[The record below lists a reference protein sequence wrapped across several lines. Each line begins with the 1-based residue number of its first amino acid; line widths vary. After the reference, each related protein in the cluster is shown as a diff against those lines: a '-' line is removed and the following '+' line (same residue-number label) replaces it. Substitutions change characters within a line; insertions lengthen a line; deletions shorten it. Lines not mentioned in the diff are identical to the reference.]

1 MPVRILL
8 VDDHA
13 LVRQGLHSLLAQE
26 GFSVVGEAADGL
38 EAMEKIRSLSPD
50 IVVMDISMPAQ
61 NGLNVAREVHKFFP
75 QVKVILLSQHTEDMY
90 IADALEACVAAYVL
104 KSQASSDLVHAIHQV
119 SSGKVYY
126 SPDISASVLAAYKAK
141 TDDKPDSL
149 TLRERQVLQLI
160 AEGKTT
166 RDVASLLFISVK
178 TAETHRTRLMQK
190 LDIHETASLVRYAIR
205 RGLVQPYTRPAI
217 AWSPRH
223 SSRSG
228 FHLTSIY
235 SFFLTAV

>member
-1 MPVRILL
+1 MPARILL

-13 LVRQGLHSLLAQE
+13 LVRQGLRSLLVQE

-38 EAMEKIRSLSPD
+38 EAVEKIRALSPD

-61 NGLNVAREVHKFFP
+61 NGLNVAREVHKCFP

-205 RGLVQPYTRPAI
+205 RGLVQP
-217 AWSPRH
+217 
-223 SSRSG
+223 
-228 FHLTSIY
+228 
-235 SFFLTAV
+235 

>member
-13 LVRQGLHSLLAQE
+13 LVRQGLRSLLAQE

-38 EAMEKIRSLSPD
+38 EAMEKVRSLSPD

-205 RGLVQPYTRPAI
+205 RGLVQP
-217 AWSPRH
+217 
-223 SSRSG
+223 
-228 FHLTSIY
+228 
-235 SFFLTAV
+235 

>member
-13 LVRQGLHSLLAQE
+13 LVRQGLRSLLAQE
-26 GFSVVGEAADGL
+26 GFSVVGEASDGL

-75 QVKVILLSQHTEDMY
+75 QVKVILLSQPTEDMY

-104 KSQASSDLVHAIHQV
+104 KSQASSDLIHAIHQV

-126 SPDISASVLAAYKAK
+126 SPDISAAVLAAYKAK

-205 RGLVQPYTRPAI
+205 RGLVQP
-217 AWSPRH
+217 
-223 SSRSG
+223 
-228 FHLTSIY
+228 
-235 SFFLTAV
+235 

>member
-1 MPVRILL
+1 MSVRILL

-13 LVRQGLHSLLAQE
+13 LVRQGLRSLLAQE

-190 LDIHETASLVRYAIR
+190 LDIHETATLVRYAIR
-205 RGLVQPYTRPAI
+205 RGLVQP
-217 AWSPRH
+217 
-223 SSRSG
+223 
-228 FHLTSIY
+228 
-235 SFFLTAV
+235 

>member
-1 MPVRILL
+1 MPIRILL

-13 LVRQGLHSLLAQE
+13 LVRQGLRSLLVQE

-61 NGLNVAREVHKFFP
+61 SGLNVAREVHKFFP

-104 KSQASSDLVHAIHQV
+104 KSQASSDLVHAIQQV

-126 SPDISASVLAAYKAK
+126 SPDISAAVLAAYKAK
-141 TDDKPDSL
+141 TDDKPDAL

-205 RGLVQPYTRPAI
+205 RGLVQP
-217 AWSPRH
+217 
-223 SSRSG
+223 
-228 FHLTSIY
+228 
-235 SFFLTAV
+235 

>member
-1 MPVRILL
+1 MPIRILL

-13 LVRQGLHSLLAQE
+13 LVRQGLRSLLVQE

-38 EAMEKIRSLSPD
+38 EAVEKIRSLSPD

-61 NGLNVAREVHKFFP
+61 SGLNVAREVHKFFP

-104 KSQASSDLVHAIHQV
+104 KSQASSDLVHAIQQV

-126 SPDISASVLAAYKAK
+126 SPDISAAVLAAYKAK
-141 TDDKPDSL
+141 TDDKPDAL

-205 RGLVQPYTRPAI
+205 RGLVQP
-217 AWSPRH
+217 
-223 SSRSG
+223 
-228 FHLTSIY
+228 
-235 SFFLTAV
+235 

>member
-1 MPVRILL
+1 MSTRILL

-13 LVRQGLHSLLAQE
+13 LVRQGLRSLLAQE

-38 EAMEKIRSLSPD
+38 EAMEKIRALSPD
-50 IVVMDISMPAQ
+50 IVVMDISMPSQ
-61 NGLNVAREVHKFFP
+61 SGLNVAREVHKFFP

-126 SPDISASVLAAYKAK
+126 SPDISAAVLAAYKAK

-205 RGLVQPYTRPAI
+205 RGLVQP
-217 AWSPRH
+217 
-223 SSRSG
+223 
-228 FHLTSIY
+228 
-235 SFFLTAV
+235 

>member
-13 LVRQGLHSLLAQE
+13 LVRQGLRSLLAQE
-26 GFSVVGEAADGL
+26 GFSVVGEASDGL

-126 SPDISASVLAAYKAK
+126 SPDISAAVLAAYKAK

-205 RGLVQPYTRPAI
+205 RGLVQP
-217 AWSPRH
+217 
-223 SSRSG
+223 
-228 FHLTSIY
+228 
-235 SFFLTAV
+235 

>member
-61 NGLNVAREVHKFFP
+61 NGLNVAREGHKCFP

-205 RGLVQPYTRPAI
+205 RGLVQP
-217 AWSPRH
+217 
-223 SSRSG
+223 
-228 FHLTSIY
+228 
-235 SFFLTAV
+235 

>member
-13 LVRQGLHSLLAQE
+13 LVRQGLRSLLAQE
-26 GFSVVGEAADGL
+26 GFSVVGEASDGL

-205 RGLVQPYTRPAI
+205 RGLVQP
-217 AWSPRH
+217 
-223 SSRSG
+223 
-228 FHLTSIY
+228 
-235 SFFLTAV
+235 

>member
-13 LVRQGLHSLLAQE
+13 LVRQGLRSLLAQE
-26 GFSVVGEAADGL
+26 GFSVVGEASDGL
-38 EAMEKIRSLSPD
+38 EAVEKIRALSPD

-61 NGLNVAREVHKFFP
+61 NGLNVAREVHKCFP

-104 KSQASSDLVHAIHQV
+104 KSQASSELVHAIHQV

-141 TDDKPDSL
+141 TDDNPNSL
-149 TLRERQVLQLI
+149 PLRQRTLFQLF
-160 AEGKTT
+160 AEANPTHHS
-166 RDVASLLFISVK
+166 RLL
-178 TAETHRTRLMQK
+178 A
-190 LDIHETASLVRYAIR
+190 
-205 RGLVQPYTRPAI
+205 
-217 AWSPRH
+217 
-223 SSRSG
+223 
-228 FHLTSIY
+228 
-235 SFFLTAV
+235 

>member
-13 LVRQGLHSLLAQE
+13 LVRQGLRSLLAQE
-26 GFSVVGEAADGL
+26 GFSVVGEASDGL

-75 QVKVILLSQHTEDMY
+75 HVKVILLSQHTEDMY

-104 KSQASSDLVHAIHQV
+104 KSQASSDLIHAIHQV

-126 SPDISASVLAAYKAK
+126 SPDISAAVLAAYKAK

-205 RGLVQPYTRPAI
+205 RGLVQP
-217 AWSPRH
+217 
-223 SSRSG
+223 
-228 FHLTSIY
+228 
-235 SFFLTAV
+235 

>member
-13 LVRQGLHSLLAQE
+13 LVRQGLRSLLAQE
-26 GFSVVGEAADGL
+26 GFSVVGEASDGL

-104 KSQASSDLVHAIHQV
+104 KSQASSDLIHAIHQV

-126 SPDISASVLAAYKAK
+126 SPDISAAVLAAYKAK

-166 RDVASLLFISVK
+166 RDVASLLFIRSEEHTSELQSPCNLVCRLLLEK
-178 TAETHRTRLMQK
+178 KNILLTH
-190 LDIHETASLVRYAIR
+190 I
-205 RGLVQPYTRPAI
+205 
-217 AWSPRH
+217 
-223 SSRSG
+223 
-228 FHLTSIY
+228 
-235 SFFLTAV
+235 

>member
-1 MPVRILL
+1 MSVRILL

-13 LVRQGLHSLLAQE
+13 LVRQGLRSLLAQE

-38 EAMEKIRSLSPD
+38 EAMEKVRSLSPD

-190 LDIHETASLVRYAIR
+190 LDIHETATLVRYAIR
-205 RGLVQPYTRPAI
+205 RGLVQP
-217 AWSPRH
+217 
-223 SSRSG
+223 
-228 FHLTSIY
+228 
-235 SFFLTAV
+235 

>member
-13 LVRQGLHSLLAQE
+13 LVRQGLRSLLAQE
-26 GFSVVGEAADGL
+26 GFSVVGEASDGL

-104 KSQASSDLVHAIHQV
+104 KSQASSDLIHAIHQV

-126 SPDISASVLAAYKAK
+126 SPDISAAVLAAYKAK

-205 RGLVQPYTRPAI
+205 RGLVQP
-217 AWSPRH
+217 
-223 SSRSG
+223 
-228 FHLTSIY
+228 
-235 SFFLTAV
+235 

>member
-61 NGLNVAREVHKFFP
+61 NGLNVAREVHKCFP

-205 RGLVQPYTRPAI
+205 RGLVQP
-217 AWSPRH
+217 
-223 SSRSG
+223 
-228 FHLTSIY
+228 
-235 SFFLTAV
+235 